1 MTMDKML
8 YVSMTGAQNNTLA
21 LRAHANNLANV
32 STSGFRRDFEQA
44 RSMPLFGETYPA
56 RVFAMSERPATD
68 FRPGSLQETG
78 RDLDVAI
85 GGKGWIAVQAPD
97 GSEAYVRTA
106 SLNIDALGILRTGNG
121 LPVMGNAGPI
131 AVPPEQ
137 KVEIG
142 QDGTIS
148 IRALGENPNV
158 LAEVDRIKLVNP
170 DPKSMEKGTD
180 GLIRVKGQPEIE
192 ADATVQI
199 TSGFLEASN
208 VNAVEEMTA
217 ILSLSRQFE
226 LSVKMMRTAE
236 DNSSAMARVLQIS

>member
-1 MTMDKML
+1 MDKML
-8 YVSMTGAQNNTLA
+8 YVAMTGAQNNTLG

-44 RSMPLFGETYPA
+44 RSMPLFGETFPA
-56 RVFAMSERPATD
+56 RVFAMSERPGTD

-78 RDLDVAI
+78 RDLDVAV

-106 SLNIDALGILRTGNG
+106 SLNIDALGVLRTGNG
-121 LPVMGNAGPI
+121 LPVIGNAGPI

-170 DPKSMEKGTD
+170 DPKSLEKGAD
-180 GLIRVKGQPEIE
+180 GLIRVKGQPEVE
-192 ADATVQI
+192 ADATVQV

-236 DNSSAMARVLQIS
+236 DNASAMARVLQIS

>member
-1 MTMDKML
+1 MDKML

-78 RDLDVAI
+78 RDMDVAI
-85 GGKGWIAVQAPD
+85 GGKGWVAVQAPD

-170 DPKSMEKGTD
+170 DPKSMEKGAD
-180 GLIRVKGQPEIE
+180 GLIRVKGQAPVE
-192 ADATVQI
+192 ADATVQL

>member
-1 MTMDKML
+1 MDKML

-44 RSMPLFGETYPA
+44 RSMPLFGESYPA
-56 RVFAMSERPATD
+56 RVFAMSERPGTD
-68 FRPGSLQETG
+68 FRAGSLQETG

-106 SLNIDALGILRTGNG
+106 SLNIDALGVLRTGNG

-137 KVEIG
+137 KLEIG

-170 DPKSMEKGTD
+170 DPKSLEKGTD
-180 GLIRVKGQPEIE
+180 GLIRVKGQPEVE
-192 ADATVQI
+192 ADATVQV

-236 DNSSAMARVLQIS
+236 DNASAMARVLQIS

>member
-1 MTMDKML
+1 MDKML
-8 YVSMTGAQNNTLA
+8 YVAMTGAQNNTLG

-44 RSMPLFGETYPA
+44 RSMPLFGETFPA

-68 FRPGSLQETG
+68 FRAGTLQETG

-106 SLNIDALGILRTGNG
+106 SLNIDALGVLRTGNG

-170 DPKSMEKGTD
+170 DPKSLEKGTD
-180 GLIRVKGQPEIE
+180 GLIRVKGQPEVE
-192 ADATVQI
+192 ADAAVQV

>member
-1 MTMDKML
+1 MDKML
-8 YVSMTGAQNNTLA
+8 YVSMIGAQNNTLA

-85 GGKGWIAVQAPD
+85 GGKGWIAVQTPD

-106 SLNIDALGILRTGNG
+106 SLNIDALGVLRTGNG

-148 IRALGENPNV
+148 IRALGEDPNV

-180 GLIRVKGQPEIE
+180 GLIRVKGQPEVE
-192 ADATVQI
+192 ADATVQV